1 MVTRFIVMILVTF
14 IQVLTGKDQAG
25 TGCPLM
31 LEHEVEFHHC
41 GTHLSG
47 WLNGNHPTDND
58 QIVDR
63 QVCFGLGSDS
73 CCFNVQVQVIKCGTY
88 FLYYLED
95 TPTCSARN
103 CSE

>member
-1 MVTRFIVMILVTF
+1 MS
-14 IQVLTGKDQAG
+14 GDAG
-25 TGCPLM
+25 TRMP
-31 LEHEVEFHHC
+31 EHEVEFHHC

-47 WLNGNHPTDND
+47 WLNGNHPTEND

-63 QVCFGLGSDS
+63 QVCFGLSPNDS
-73 CCFNVQVQVIKCGTY
+73 CRVQVQVIKCDTY

-95 TPTCSARN
+95 REDLEDLLSCSARY

>member
-1 MVTRFIVMILVTF
+1 MS
-14 IQVLTGKDQAG
+14 GDAG
-25 TGCPLM
+25 TRMP
-31 LEHEVEFHHC
+31 EHEVEYHHC

-47 WLNGNHPTDND
+47 WLNGNHPTEND

-63 QVCFGLGSDS
+63 QVCFGVAPNDL
-73 CCFNVQVQVIKCGTY
+73 CRVQVQVQVIKCDTY

-95 TPTCSARN
+95 CPTCFARY